1 MSASHWKEVIGM
13 VLVDMVKFM
22 FKALRCPSVWYC
34 VKAGRLDCAACSC
47 WLRNERRV
55 EFD

>member
-1 MSASHWKEVIGM
+1 M

-55 EFD
+55 KFD